1 MQDTTANLSSYF
13 DELTLKVSAVQYPD
27 AEYLISDDEAITLS
41 ANTIYTFEITGIP
54 KSKMSTS
61 FSSYNGEEMRMTI
74 ESMQLT
80 KTKTYDQSDDIAR
93 EYFSADEY
101 DETNK
106 EYYSNG
112 GYTLSS
118 AAEVEEV
125 ATDTYSNIITVTDE
139 NGSAVTTITEND
151 FSISMSKT
159 TISAFDDTLSADG
172 IYAVTLTDGSSSSY
186 TLIVSPDG
194 YVVDGLPYNEGY
206 GSVTIY
212 DDQVDYSASV
222 ELDHGYSI
230 FPVDSSGAAISDAD
244 ITITDGTCTEY
255 PATGGYYCLVSTTG
269 PAPTYTII
277 ADGFEN
283 FSKTF
288 DSYRLYPVST
298 TITESPE
305 LTAGTSEPVEEA
317 P

>member
-1 MQDTTANLSSYF
+1 
-13 DELTLKVSAVQYPD
+13 
-27 AEYLISDDEAITLS
+27 
-41 ANTIYTFEITGIP
+41 
-54 KSKMSTS
+54 MSTS

-139 NGSAVTTITEND
+139 NGSAVITITEND

-159 TISAFDDTLSADG
+159 TISAFDDT
-172 IYAVTLTDGSSSSY
+172 
-186 TLIVSPDG
+186 
-194 YVVDGLPYNEGY
+194 
-206 GSVTIY
+206 
-212 DDQVDYSASV
+212 
-222 ELDHGYSI
+222 SI
-230 FPVDSSGAAISDAD
+230 GRRYLCS
-244 ITITDGTCTEY
+244 
-255 PATGGYYCLVSTTG
+255 
-269 PAPTYTII
+269 
-277 ADGFEN
+277 N
-283 FSKTF
+283 FDRWK
-288 DSYRLYPVST
+288 
-298 TITESPE
+298 
-305 LTAGTSEPVEEA
+305 
-317 P
+317 